1 MTPSNSLLKLKKILE
16 SRTGKA
22 IGDYNMIEDGDTV
35 LVDQTGGE
43 HLELGT
49 MPEDPDAGSDADV
62 TVEDVTE
69 DK

>member
-35 LVDQTGGE
+35 QIGKVELVWGYDNALGE
-43 HLELGT
+43 
-49 MPEDPDAGSDADV
+49 
-62 TVEDVTE
+62 
-69 DK
+69 